1 LFNKTKQFIE
11 VPSFQDVLNPSI
23 NHKTKQILSRFNYTT
38 ESTYYHMVEFKNG
51 QFINTNSFGWYP
63 ADTYEDSIQNA
74 NQLMRCVEEISSN
87 DGSKT
92 VVKDFYVPKIS
103 NDIDINDEQLKP
115 YFEEGSFWDLSG
127 HKWKDYMLLNELKY

>member
-1 LFNKTKQFIE
+1 
-11 VPSFQDVLNPSI
+11 
-23 NHKTKQILSRFNYTT
+23 
-38 ESTYYHMVEFKNG
+38 MVEFKNG

-127 HKWKDYMLLNELKY
+127 HKWKDYMLLNELKYQNDNIKRVNISSPDCFNQETPNHYARFT